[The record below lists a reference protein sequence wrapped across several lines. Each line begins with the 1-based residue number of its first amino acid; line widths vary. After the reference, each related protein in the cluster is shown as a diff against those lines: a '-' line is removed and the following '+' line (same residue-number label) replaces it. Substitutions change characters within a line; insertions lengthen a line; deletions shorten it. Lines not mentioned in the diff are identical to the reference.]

1 MGPNQEVAKRIAFAA
16 VGVLLAVGQGSALAA
31 VKTKQIEYKQGD
43 TTLQGFVAYDT
54 AARGKRPGVLVVHEW
69 WGHNEHARNQA
80 VRLARAG
87 YVGFALDLYGKG
99 KVASH
104 PDDAKKFMEQA
115 IKDPGVVGARFNA
128 AIEALKKQPGV
139 DPDKIGAIGYCFGG
153 AVILE
158 MARSGADLDAV
169 GVFHGPLVAHG
180 PPAQKGK
187 VKARILVQ
195 TGGADS
201 MVPKEQVAAFAKEMK
216 AAGANFRVIT
226 YPKAKHSFT
235 NPTADK
241 VGMPALGYDAE
252 VDKKSWSELTAFLKQ
267 AFGT

>member
-1 MGPNQEVAKRIAFAA
+1 MKRMALAA
-16 VGVLLAVGQGSALAA
+16 VGLMLAVGQGSALAG

-43 TTLQGFVAYDT
+43 TTLQGFMAYDT
-54 AARGKRPGVLVVHEW
+54 EAKGKRPGVLVVHEW

-80 VRLARAG
+80 VRLAKAG

-115 IKDPGVVGARFNA
+115 IKDPGAVTARFNA
-128 AIEALKKQPGV
+128 AVDVLKKQPQV

-158 MARSGADLDAV
+158 MARAGADLDAV
-169 GVFHGPLVAHG
+169 GVFHGPLAPHG
-180 PPAQKGK
+180 QPAQKGV

-195 TGGADS
+195 TGGADA
-201 MVPKEQVAAFAKEMK
+201 MIPPAQVAAFEKEMK
-216 AAGANFRVIT
+216 DAGANFRVIT
-226 YPKAKHSFT
+226 YPGAKHSFT

-241 VGMPALGYDAE
+241 HGMPALGYDAAA
-252 VDKKSWSELTAFLKQ
+252 DKKSWSELLPFLKQ
-267 AFGT
+267 AFGS